1 VQGLAAAPRDREG
14 RVSAPSSAPED
25 APALLTFDVFG
36 TVVDWRR
43 GVADA
48 LAPAGIALDDAL
60 FDRIVD
66 AQGAL
71 EARAPSRRY
80 REIVAESLRTVCGL
94 DAARAD
100 AAGAAVGAW
109 PAYPDSAPAL
119 RRLLARARCV
129 ALTNSD
135 RDHGEEVQ
143 ARLGLRLSAWL
154 CAEEVRCYKPD
165 PRFWREAAA
174 RLGVAPGPRWWHVS
188 AYADYDLGVARA
200 LGLTPVFVARPHAR
214 PGTATHAV
222 ADLAALAELVDRP

>member
-1 VQGLAAAPRDREG
+1 MSGA
-14 RVSAPSSAPED
+14 

-36 TVVDWRR
+36 TIVDWRC

-48 LAPAGIALDDAL
+48 LAAAGIAMDEVM

-71 EARAPSRRY
+71 ESRPPFRRY

-94 DAARAD
+94 DAPRAD
-100 AAGAAVGAW
+100 AIGAAVGAW
-109 PAYPDSAPAL
+109 PAYRDARAAL
-119 RRLLARARCV
+119 RRLVARAPCA

-165 PRFWREAAA
+165 PRFWRELSA
-174 RLGVAPGPRWWHVS
+174 RLGVAPDPRWWHVS
-188 AYADYDLGVARA
+188 AYADYDLDVARG
-200 LGLTPVFVARPHAR
+200 LGLTTVFVARPHAR
-214 PGTATHAV
+214 PGEATHAV
-222 ADLAALAELVDRP
+222 PDLAALADLVDRAR